1 MIPRANMPA
10 RTWTSATHNIK
21 FHNLINQLD
30 KNEPREM
37 QMPKQEDIPLPESVH
52 SMNIHPVKSV
62 L

>member
-10 RTWTSATHNIK
+10 RTWTSATQNIK
-21 FHNLINQLD
+21 FHTLINQLD

-37 QMPKQEDIPLPESVH
+37 QMLKQEDIPLPDSVRI
-52 SMNIHPVKSV
+52 MNIHPVKSV